1 MYVIITNMVS
11 SINALLHLNSL
22 LFDLMELIQKK
33 IISVALGMVQYLNY
47 HLIASKHLKILEV
60 SAAWKPTS
68 PKSLMGTISTTIIL
82 LVRGQQHLVQEQPHQ
97 RLAQAFQ
104 KW

>member
-1 MYVIITNMVS
+1 MYGIITNMVS

-22 LFDLMELIQKK
+22 LFDLMELIQKR
-33 IISVALGMVQYLNY
+33 IISVALGMVQYLYY
-47 HLIASKHLKILEV
+47 HLIAQQIPEILKV
-60 SAAWKPTS
+60 SAVWKPTS

-82 LVRGQQHLVQEQPHQ
+82 LVRGQHLVQEQPHQ

-104 KW
+104 KR